1 LQLQTIRLRRDFLAV
16 RGGAKSS
23 TPAFL
28 LEAKFRSSERDGK
41 EGRADEKPARFGFTV
56 TKKLG
61 NAVCRNRIR
70 RRLKAAIC
78 QKGLQVALQGA
89 DYVVVARRAAHDM
102 PYADLLS
109 CVERGMSRVNAGL
122 SASESGK
129 ARRRKARTG
138 PDAS

>member
-1 LQLQTIRLRRDFLAV
+1 MLDTIPVRRDFLAV
-16 RGGAKSS
+16 RGGAKCS

-28 LEAKFRSSERDGK
+28 LEAKFRRGDRPGA
-41 EGRADEKPARFGFTV
+41 GTGCDARPARFGFTI

-78 QKGLQVALQGA
+78 ETGVDKAIAGA
-89 DYVVVARRAAHDM
+89 DYVVVARRAAYDM
-102 PYADLLS
+102 PFTDLLS

-122 SASESGK
+122 TSQTPSPRKPTG
-129 ARRRKARTG
+129 RRRSGRPG
-138 PDAS
+138 